1 MDNVKYLCKSIDTK
15 FSKDNK
21 YDIKPYVANDKES
34 KWEYFIFDGE
44 ITTQKNETI
53 KYYLESH
60 YKNENMIKPN
70 DDIKKLVSK
79 YSEDENNDRLNEQIP
94 NVLAKYR

>member
-1 MDNVKYLCKSIDTK
+1 MRYCVPRARCT
-15 FSKDNK
+15 
-21 YDIKPYVANDKES
+21 DKES